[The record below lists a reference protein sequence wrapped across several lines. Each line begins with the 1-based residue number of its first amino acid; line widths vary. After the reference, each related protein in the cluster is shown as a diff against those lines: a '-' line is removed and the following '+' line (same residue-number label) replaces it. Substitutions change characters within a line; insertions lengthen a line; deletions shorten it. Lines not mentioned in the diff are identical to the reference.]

1 MTQHESMTRTRQY
14 HHVYK
19 FSGAL
24 ALDHSPAV
32 AGDTYPHP
40 HGLPFVARQA
50 EAPIELTGEQAET
63 SAPAN
68 LTGEQFDFRP
78 DDN

>member
-1 MTQHESMTRTRQY
+1 MTQHESIAKARPY

-24 ALDHSPAV
+24 AVDHSPAV

-40 HGLPFVARQA
+40 HGLPFVSRQA
-50 EAPIELTGEQAET
+50 EPVIEQTEAVE
-63 SAPAN
+63 PVK